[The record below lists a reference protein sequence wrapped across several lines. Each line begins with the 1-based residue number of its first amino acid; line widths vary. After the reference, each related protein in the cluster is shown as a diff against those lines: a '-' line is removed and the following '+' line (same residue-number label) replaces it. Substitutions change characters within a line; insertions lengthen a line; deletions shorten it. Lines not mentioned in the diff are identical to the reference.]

1 MMLAFA
7 RAAALRLAALGDPE
21 GSYGLQA

>member
-7 RAAALRLAALGDPE
+7 RVAAMRLAALSDPE
-21 GSYGLQA
+21 GSYGLQT